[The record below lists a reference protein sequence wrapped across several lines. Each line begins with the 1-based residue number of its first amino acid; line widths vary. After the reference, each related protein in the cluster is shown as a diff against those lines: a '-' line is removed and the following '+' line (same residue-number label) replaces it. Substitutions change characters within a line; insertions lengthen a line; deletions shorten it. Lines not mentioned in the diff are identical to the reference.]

1 MLEVEVKAVVDDI
14 TARKKKLIAAGAE
27 EIFLGAMRDMRY
39 DTPDRALAAVDHVL
53 RVRVYMTSAG
63 EVVHLDWKGPT
74 RIDAGLKAREEQT
87 SGVADLAGVTA
98 ILEALG
104 YVVTREI
111 EREVSVYRVSG
122 ATVRFERYPRMD
134 DLVEVEGS
142 PAAIERAIGIL
153 GIDRG
158 AFTAD
163 RLPDFAQRYEART
176 GERAALCASEMRGDY
191 RFDLDQA

>member
-14 TARKKKLIAAGAE
+14 AARKEKLITAGAE
-27 EIFLGAMRDMRY
+27 EVFLGAMRDMRY

-53 RVRVYMTSAG
+53 RVRVCTTAAG
-63 EVVHLDWKGPT
+63 ESVHLDWKGPT

-87 SGVADLAGVTA
+87 SGVADLLGVTA

-111 EREVSVYRVSG
+111 EREVSVYRVAG

-142 PAAIERAIGIL
+142 PAAIERAIAIL

-158 AFTAD
+158 EFSAE
-163 RLPDFAQRYEART
+163 RLPDFARRYEART
-176 GERAALCASEMRGDY
+176 GERTALCASELRGEY
-191 RFDLDQA
+191 RYDLEQA